1 MDSAKKSD
9 ESRTL
14 KFKPNL
20 SVLPF
25 NNFKYSCV
33 LRFSFI
39 SKPFCSTI
47 HFIRSDMN
55 KSSVNKNVDLNDTTI
70 VAVKKAMLLTYFL
83 DELTSSQKLNL
94 QKASKTIESLLFSIV
109 QISRVYSDIFCINV
123 FERFC
128 LIEKKL
134 NQKNRVYFI
143 YNINSSIIR
152 FKCFDCG
159 KLKFLD
165 FPLSEM

>member
-1 MDSAKKSD
+1 MDSSKKSD
-9 ESRTL
+9 ESRIL

-25 NNFKYSCV
+25 NNSKYSYV
-33 LRFSFI
+33 LRLSFI
-39 SKPFCSTI
+39 SKPFSNTI
-47 HFIRSDMN
+47 HFIRSDM
-55 KSSVNKNVDLNDTTI
+55 KPSVNKNVDLNDPTI
-70 VAVKKAMLLTYFL
+70 AAVKKAMLLTFFL
-83 DELTSSQKLNL
+83 DELTLNQKLNL
-94 QKASKTIESLLFSIV
+94 QKGSKTIESLSFSIV
-109 QISRVYSDIFCINV
+109 QISRVHGDIFCINV
-123 FERFC
+123 FEPFC

-143 YNINSSIIR
+143 YNINSSIIQ

-165 FPLSEM
+165 FPVSEM